1 MAVKNFKRIK
11 ETENNI
17 KVLKKTDR
25 EYFANLIPE
34 DSGDWKK
41 SWKEGYEIGKKIERM
56 ETPFHRK
63 YGVKNDADLRLRY
76 AEKGK
81 LAWKTNMGLATLDD
95 QIAALKELDRFNA
108 ESGFNIPFCHQLP
121 KNITGV
127 PKDKRKGIPT
137 GAGFDLNSLD
147 DYIALT
153 TASSVGLNFED
164 NHIGWPNAVEGTIN
178 SLKAGTSICGLIST
192 WHQVAP
198 GCPDESWNMNQIVK
212 ALGIVAA
219 KYDEKVIV
227 NDNMDDS
234 LPVYC
239 TDLVSYLAWA
249 KLAKYITTDICKCR
263 YSFSFGNL
271 TVNHVH
277 KAAMWLA
284 AHETFKMED
293 APCIGFIYPDTVS
306 PLDHDIHGN
315 YGFLIPEALML
326 ILVEKRYKTG
336 ASVLVTPITEKV
348 AIPTVKNMLD
358 IQAACQNTEQSAEFF
373 EPLINWEPIE
383 KLRDEI
389 MEYSEVM
396 YQNVLKGFEE
406 AGIDVTNPI
415 EMMVV
420 TKKMNPTRFE
430 ECFHPSVVQEGKTK
444 VEPMLPAALW
454 EETERQAIRI
464 LENVKDK
471 PFVNNIKGKR
481 ICVASGDMH
490 YFGYYAVT
498 RVLEELGAEVI
509 AGGTSLEAIDVL
521 DLADEYGCGEICIS
535 LHNGQALDYGKL
547 LKRIGE
553 ERGGGYRFLLGGVLT
568 SQIDENS
575 TIPVDVT
582 MQLQKLGLITSTSIE
597 DLVEKISYI

>member
-1 MAVKNFKRIK
+1 MMIN
-11 ETENNI
+11 TTNLENVEILN
-17 KVLKKTDR
+17 KTDR
-25 EYFANLIPE
+25 EYLANLIPE
-34 DSGDWKK
+34 DAGDWKK
-41 SWKEGYEIGKKIERM
+41 SWQEGYEIGKTIERM

-76 AEKGK
+76 AKEGK
-81 LAWKTNMGLATLDD
+81 IAWKTNMGLATFKD
-95 QIAALKELDRFNA
+95 QIEGLKELDRFNE
-108 ESGFNIPFCHQLP
+108 ESGFDIPFSHQLP

-127 PKDKRKGIPT
+127 PKDRRDGIPT
-137 GAGFDLNSLD
+137 GAGFDLNTQD
-147 DYIALT
+147 DYINLT

-164 NHIGWPNAVEGTIN
+164 NHIGWPNAVEGTIY
-178 SLKAGTSICGLIST
+178 SLKAGISTCGLIST

-198 GCPDESWNMNQIVK
+198 GCPDEAWNMNQIIK

-239 TDLVSYLAWA
+239 TDLTSYLAWA
-249 KLAKYITTDICKCR
+249 KLAKYITTDLCKCR

-271 TVNHVH
+271 TVNHMH

-284 AHETFKMED
+284 AHETFKMDD

-306 PLDHDIHGN
+306 PLDHDLHGN
-315 YGFLIPEALML
+315 YGFLIPEALMCV
-326 ILVEKRYKTG
+326 LVERKYKTG

-348 AIPTVKNMLD
+348 AIPTIKNMLD
-358 IQAACQNTEQSAEFF
+358 IQAACQNTENSADFY
-373 EPLINWEPIE
+373 EPLINWQPIE
-383 KLRDEI
+383 ELRDKI

-396 YQNVLKGFEE
+396 YQNVLNGFKE
-406 AGIDVTNPI
+406 AGIDITNPV

-420 TKKMNPTRFE
+420 TKKMNPTKFE
-430 ECFHPSVVQEGKTK
+430 ELFHPSVVQEKK
-444 VEPMLPAALW
+444 ARVEPMLPAALW
-454 EETERQAIRI
+454 DETERQAMLI
-464 LENVKDK
+464 LRNVKNEPFADK
-471 PFVNNIKGKR
+471 IKGRR

-521 DLADEYGCGEICIS
+521 DLADEYGCKDICVS
-535 LHNGQALDYGKL
+535 LHNGQALEYGKL
-547 LKRIGE
+547 LKKMGE
-553 ERGGGYRFLLGGVLT
+553 ERGRNYRFLLGGVLT
-568 SQIDENS
+568 SQVDENS

-582 MQLQKLGLITSTSIE
+582 PQLNDIGLVTSTTIE
-597 DLVEKISYI
+597 DLIEKIANL